1 MRNKSFIKHI
11 REAKEE
17 GRQEGVDFAVVN
29 YSAALL
35 LCLKDKFDFT
45 TEQLEEV
52 AVRVNEM
59 FNDICNGLL
68 SLEDIV
74 KVLKE
79 EDNIDLLVNGKNPY
93 VNQRRKVQPVE
104 FQVVTS
110 EEEDYRQKYLGTFE
124 AHKENSF
131 IEAQVRRSSGIMN
144 DEDLRS
150 MLSDSDDFKDELEKN
165 LRKAGYLDE

>member
-79 EDNIDLLVNGKNPY
+79 EDNIDLLINGKNPY

-110 EEEDYRQKYLGTFE
+110 QEEEYRKRY
-124 AHKENSF
+124 
-131 IEAQVRRSSGIMN
+131 IEAFDILKNEYPAQHQYNMDPALIDILQNHR
-144 DEDLRS
+144 
-150 MLSDSDDFKDELEKN
+150 DSKEELERN

>member
-74 KVLKE
+74 GVLKE
-79 EDNIDLLVNGKNPY
+79 EDRIDLLVNGKTPY
-93 VNQRRKVQPVE
+93 TNQRRKVQPVE

-110 EEEDYRQKYLGTFE
+110 QEEEYRKRY
-124 AHKENSF
+124 
-131 IEAQVRRSSGIMN
+131 IEAFDILKNEYTAQHQYNMDPALIDILQNHR
-144 DEDLRS
+144 
-150 MLSDSDDFKDELEKN
+150 DSKEELERN

>member
-1 MRNKSFIKHI
+1 MSNKSFIKHI
-11 REAKEE
+11 RDAKEE

-59 FNDICNGLL
+59 FNDICDGLL

-74 KVLKE
+74 DVLKE
-79 EDNIDLLVNGKNPY
+79 ENDIDIRFVN
-93 VNQRRKVQPVE
+93 
-104 FQVVTS
+104 
-110 EEEDYRQKYLGTFE
+110 
-124 AHKENSF
+124 
-131 IEAQVRRSSGIMN
+131 
-144 DEDLRS
+144 
-150 MLSDSDDFKDELEKN
+150 SD
-165 LRKAGYLDE
+165 